1 MKLEFYFPFL
11 VFQDNIG
18 LLYPIL
24 EKVKRSKAGIAMAP
38 EQTKAYMQA
47 FAAWQKM
54 NPSTKIGMLYSTYYS
69 PIKFHKKILFQF
81 TNFQFHEIFFSLGR
95 PPPNGK
101 PGFNSDLIVMDLEKL
116 RASAS
121 YKGFFNIARLTKL
134 VKTYSYHAESETP
147 SLGDMLNLMAVDIDS
162 LFWTLGCEWNRNS
175 KSTNDVVEKKYN
187 VCNF

>member
-1 MKLEFYFPFL
+1 MLKQTFHDIARVLIIIFLVCITTKKFVKLEFYFPFL

-69 PIKFHKKILFQF
+69 PIKFHKK
-81 TNFQFHEIFFSLGR
+81 S
-95 PPPNGK
+95 
-101 PGFNSDLIVMDLEKL
+101 
-116 RASAS
+116 
-121 YKGFFNIARLTKL
+121 FFNLLIFNFTKFSFL
-134 VKTYSYHAESETP
+134 
-147 SLGDMLNLMAVDIDS
+147 
-162 LFWTLGCEWNRNS
+162 
-175 KSTNDVVEKKYN
+175 
-187 VCNF
+187 